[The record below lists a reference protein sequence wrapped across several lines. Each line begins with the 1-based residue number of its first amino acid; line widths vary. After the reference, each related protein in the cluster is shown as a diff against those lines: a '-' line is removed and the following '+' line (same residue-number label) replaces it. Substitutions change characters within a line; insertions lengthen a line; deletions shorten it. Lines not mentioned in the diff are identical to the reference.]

1 MRLALCLVL
10 ITGCAVGDDTWD
22 EDLDDAAPD
31 DQGEAAFAS
40 RFAPADAFNHAGLSH
55 SGSHGGI
62 PVTALASGTTVPVYD
77 SLRQKIA
84 DVPLDAGPS
93 DGNVKIS
100 TLEKIQLGGHT
111 MFRLWPGSSRHN
123 GWVDVDAV
131 RTASKL
137 TEEPAA
143 RAHNGEACGTGAPG
157 LGNDF
162 VIVPQDAQGTGNPNT
177 IWRIHSSRGSWF
189 TLHPDWDHPGGVNR
203 AFLFW
208 SWTRTQANGVI
219 EPGFS
224 GGGVVRAEMLAG
236 ARFEPCS
243 VQPIRSIVREVSNTS
258 ASPKAGSQAL
268 AVYAVYGKYQTPTR
282 AYYGWTIIADRLG
295 DSCRMHMACA
305 NGPGTCARLP
315 LPASCHY

>member
-1 MRLALCLVL
+1 MHLALCLVL
-10 ITGCAVGDDTWD
+10 IAGCTVGDDPDD
-22 EDLDDAAPD
+22 EDLDDAPPD
-31 DQGEAAFAS
+31 DQGLATFATRFAS
-40 RFAPADAFNHAGLSH
+40 ADTFNHPGLSH

-62 PVTALASGTTVPVYD
+62 PVTALRTGATLPVYD
-77 SLRQKIA
+77 SLRQVIA
-84 DVPLDAGPS
+84 NAGLDEGPN
-93 DGNVKIS
+93 GNLKIS

-111 MFRLWPGSSRHN
+111 MFRLWPGSSRNN
-123 GWVDVDAV
+123 GWVDLDDIQ
-131 RTASKL
+131 TASSL

-143 RAHNGEACGTGAPG
+143 RAHNGEACGSAAPG

-162 VIVPQDAQGTGNPNT
+162 VIVPKDAQGTGNPKT
-177 IWRIHSSRGSWF
+177 IWRIDSSKHQWF

-203 AFLFW
+203 TFLMW
-208 SWTRTQANGVI
+208 SWTRTQANGLI

-243 VQPIRSIVREVSNTS
+243 VQPIRSIVREVSKTS
-258 ASPKAGSQAL
+258 SSPKAGSQAL

-295 DSCRMHMACA
+295 DSCQMHMACA